1 MAPQILFDINRETSS
16 GNLDLGHS
24 AGLVI
29 LTLTLVFVFYFYFYS
44 SSTHVDRNSTRR
56 RLSATTC
63 RQFMNNFLRNETF
76 TSCLPF
82 SLLLQKSTSFFS
94 VTKSF
99 SAITRTLD
107 AACRPIDATC
117 NPLMMSIASQLRQ
130 DENCAADHRRE
141 QPLVVAAYNGLVAY
155 EVLYK
160 AGCARDAGTGNYCF
174 ANAITNTSSPTD
186 NNPYYLPLGIA
197 LPGGNQP
204 SCTTCLRETMQI
216 FNEAAS
222 EKNQQAL
229 IRTLPAA
236 AQMINVGCG
245 PGFANGTI
253 PSAGQNVGA
262 ISAAIPRWSTVV
274 LLALSFATMTGLI

>member
-1 MAPQILFDINRETSS
+1 M
-16 GNLDLGHS
+16 
-24 AGLVI
+24 
-29 LTLTLVFVFYFYFYS
+29 
-44 SSTHVDRNSTRR
+44 
-56 RLSATTC
+56 
-63 RQFMNNFLRNETF
+63 
-76 TSCLPF
+76 
-82 SLLLQKSTSFFS
+82 
-94 VTKSF
+94 
-99 SAITRTLD
+99 
-107 AACRPIDATC
+107 
-117 NPLMMSIASQLRQ
+117 
-130 DENCAADHRRE
+130 
-141 QPLVVAAYNGLVAY
+141 AAYNGLVAY

-222 EKNQQAL
+222 GKNQQAL

-253 PSAGQNVGA
+253 PSAGQNAGA
-262 ISAAIPRWSTVV
+262 VSAAIPRWSTVV
-274 LLALSFATMTGLI
+274 LLALSFATATGVI